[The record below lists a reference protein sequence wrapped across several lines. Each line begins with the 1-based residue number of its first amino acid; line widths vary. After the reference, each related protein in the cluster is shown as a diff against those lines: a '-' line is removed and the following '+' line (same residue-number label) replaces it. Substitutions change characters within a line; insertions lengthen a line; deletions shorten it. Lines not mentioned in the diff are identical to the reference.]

1 MDSIASITARPPVW
15 TQIHSKALVKSGTY
29 EGQRRASEGGALFRE
44 GEEGI
49 GDGGALFREG
59 EEGIGDGGACGDA
72 TWGDAAWGDAAWG
85 GAPAGAAPV
94 ISAGG

>member
-1 MDSIASITARPPVW
+1 MGEMGAVGEK
-15 TQIHSKALVKSGTY
+15 HALVKSGTY
-29 EGQRRASEGGALFRE
+29 EGHRRASEGGALFRE

-72 TWGDAAWGDAAWG
+72 TWGDAAWG
-85 GAPAGAAPV
+85 GAPAGAAPI

>member
-49 GDGGALFREG
+49 GDGGA
-59 EEGIGDGGACGDA
+59 CGDA